1 MDTFTFYLDTEDPRQ
16 IGGMPRAL
24 WIAMICWFGI
34 NSLWHGWRLLSH
46 IPGSTDWI
54 ASIIQVFCGVGIIT
68 AGIIEFY
75 LRKKYG
81 RRYVMFSYEGL
92 EIKTK
97 RRGHPEKISWDEIQ
111 AMHLKINGVE
121 IVPKAQPTDPIE
133 IPAGTC
139 SYTQFQQIKKNLK
152 ENSAK
157 YHVESNF

>member
-1 MDTFTFYLDTEDPRQ
+1 MDTFTIYFDVEDPRRMTSLWISAFCLFGISSIYQ
-16 IGGMPRAL
+16 GWQALAHIYGSTKWIGG
-24 WIAMICWFGI
+24 
-34 NSLWHGWRLLSH
+34 
-46 IPGSTDWI
+46 
-54 ASIIQVFCGVGIIT
+54 IIQIVCGVTIIT
-68 AGIIEFY
+68 AGIIQLY
-75 LRKKYG
+75 LGKKYG

-97 RRGHPEKISWDEIQ
+97 QRGHAEKISWDEIQ

-121 IVPKAQPTDPIE
+121 IIPKAQPAHPIE

-152 ENSAK
+152 EYSAE